1 MEVVGCRLN
10 VAPPPYMTLGDLSV
24 SEQRRMSYC
33 LNPACPHPENL
44 THTELCQ
51 ACGTQL
57 LLRDRYRVMQA
68 LGQGG
73 FGATFL
79 AKDEVLPG
87 SPYCVIKQL
96 RPAASSPHVL
106 QMARDLFKR
115 EAKTLGKIGN
125 HPQVPRLLD
134 YFEVNQEF
142 YLVQEYISGS
152 TLQQEVKRSGPFS
165 EAGVKQFL
173 SEVLP
178 MLQYIHSQQVI
189 HRDIKPANL
198 IRRSQDKKLVL
209 IDFGAVKDQV
219 NPQRAGASEQTA
231 LTAYAIGTPG
241 YAPPEQMAMRPVYA
255 SDIYALGVSC
265 IYLLTGR
272 SPKDLD
278 YDPATGEMLWQ
289 EQVHISDHFAAVLRK
304 MLEVSVRH
312 RYQNAAE
319 VLRALD
325 LEPYLD
331 SLAQSM
337 VVKPNRSSRST
348 DSSGHSMDLS
358 EATSPSS
365 PSARMAAAIRARNAK
380 SMNSSETTSL
390 QTGSVP
396 RRVMPMRSV
405 TTMTS
410 GNSGN
415 SSNSGSSAGKTTSP
429 KLSADELL
437 IAYAKGKRDFTCH
450 DLSLLSLPRAI
461 LSNANFHQSRLYK
474 VNFQNANLFSADFG
488 RASLSQASLK
498 NADLARA
505 YLSHADLAGA
515 DLRGADLS
523 YAYLSNANLR
533 GANLCGANLT
543 GAKVS
548 DEQLAMARTN
558 WATVHPTGRR
568 GIW

>member
-1 MEVVGCRLN
+1 
-10 VAPPPYMTLGDLSV
+10 
-24 SEQRRMSYC
+24 MSYC
-33 LNPACPHPENL
+33 LNPACPNPENL
-44 THTELCQ
+44 VHTELCQ
-51 ACGTQL
+51 ACGASL
-57 LLRDRYRVMQA
+57 LLRDRYRVVQA
-68 LGQGG
+68 LGHGG

-79 AKDEVLPG
+79 SKDESLPG

-106 QMARDLFKR
+106 QMARELFKR
-115 EAKTLGKIGN
+115 EAKTLGKVGN

-134 YFEVNQEF
+134 YFEVNREF

-178 MLQYIHSQQVI
+178 MLQYIHGQQVI

-219 NPQRAGASEQTA
+219 NPVRAGASEQTA

-255 SDIYALGVSC
+255 SDIYALGVTC
-265 IYLLTGR
+265 IYLLTGK

-278 YDPATGEMLWQ
+278 YDPATGEMLWL
-289 EQVHISDHFAAVLRK
+289 EHVHISDHFAGVLRK

-312 RYQNAAE
+312 RYQNAGE

-331 SLAQSM
+331 SLAQGM
-337 VVKPNRSSRST
+337 VSQSQRGANQNDFPHSTGSSVDSLPNS
-348 DSSGHSMDLS
+348 
-358 EATSPSS
+358 SPSS
-365 PSARMAAAIRARNAK
+365 PSARMAAAIRARQAK
-380 SMNSSETTSL
+380 SSEATSL
-390 QTGSVP
+390 QPGSP
-396 RRVMPMRSV
+396 RRRLMTQGFPAV
-405 TTMTS
+405 TAVKSGSLKSKGTTNGNSTS
-410 GNSGN
+410 GGTTN
-415 SSNSGSSAGKTTSP
+415 SSTLTP
-429 KLSADELL
+429 KLAAEDLL
-437 IAYAKGKRDFTCH
+437 QAYAKGRRDFTSH
-450 DLSLLSLPRAI
+450 DLSLLSLQRAG
-461 LSNANFHQSRLYK
+461 LSGANFHQSKLHK
-474 VNFQNANLFSADFG
+474 INLQGANLFNADFG
-488 RASLSQASLK
+488 RASLSNAILK
-498 NADLARA
+498 NANLARA
-505 YLSHADLAGA
+505 YLSHADLQGA

-533 GANLCGANLT
+533 GANLCGADLT
-543 GAKVS
+543 GAKIS

-558 WATVHPTGRR
+558 WATVHPSGKR
-568 GIW
+568 GLW

>member
-1 MEVVGCRLN
+1 
-10 VAPPPYMTLGDLSV
+10 
-24 SEQRRMSYC
+24 MSYC
-33 LNPACPHPENL
+33 LNPACPNPENL
-44 THTELCQ
+44 VNTELCQ
-51 ACGTQL
+51 ACGSKL
-57 LLRDRYRVMQA
+57 LLRDRYRVIQA

-79 AKDEVLPG
+79 SKDESLPG

-96 RPAASSPHVL
+96 RPVASSPHVL
-106 QMARDLFKR
+106 QMARDLFQR
-115 EAKTLGKIGN
+115 EAKTLGKVGN

-219 NPQRAGASEQTA
+219 NPTRAGATEQTA

-255 SDIYALGVSC
+255 SDVYALGVTC
-265 IYLLTGR
+265 LYLLTGK
-272 SPKDLD
+272 SPKDMD
-278 YDPATGEMLWQ
+278 YDPATGEILWKAQ
-289 EQVHISDHFAAVLRK
+289 LHISDHFADVLQK

-312 RYQNAAE
+312 RYQSAGE

-331 SLAQSM
+331 SLARGMVSQS
-337 VVKPNRSSRST
+337 NRPPRYSQNGIVSDRPDSTSLSSPS
-348 DSSGHSMDLS
+348 
-358 EATSPSS
+358 SPSS
-365 PSARMAAAIRARNAK
+365 PSARLAAAIRARQANK
-380 SMNSSETTSL
+380 LPDSTGRSEATSL
-390 QTGSVP
+390 QPGSP
-396 RRVMPMRSV
+396 RRRAMLPGNGSA
-405 TTMTS
+405 TTV
-410 GNSGN
+410 NSRGLAAN
-415 SSNSGSSAGKTTSP
+415 SKGSIVNSRGSSIQSKGASNGSSIAP
-429 KLSADELL
+429 KLGAEDVLAS
-437 IAYAKGKRDFTCH
+437 YAKGRRDFSSY
-450 DLSLLSLPRAI
+450 DLSLLHLPK
-461 LSNANFHQSRLYK
+461 SDFSGANFHQAKLHK
-474 VNFQNANLFSADFG
+474 VNFQGANLFNADFG

-498 NADLARA
+498 NANLARA

-533 GANLCGANLT
+533 GANLCGADLT

-558 WATVHPTGRR
+558 WATIHPSGKR
-568 GIW
+568 GLW

>member
-1 MEVVGCRLN
+1 
-10 VAPPPYMTLGDLSV
+10 
-24 SEQRRMSYC
+24 MSYC
-33 LNPACPHPENL
+33 LNPACPNPENAI
-44 THTELCQ
+44 HAERCQ
-51 ACGTQL
+51 ACGSKL
-57 LLRDRYRVMQA
+57 LLYNRYRVLQS

-79 AKDEVLPG
+79 AREEALPG
-87 SPYCVIKQL
+87 HPYCVIKQL

-106 QMARDLFKR
+106 QMARDLFER

-125 HPQVPRLLD
+125 HPQVPRLLN

-198 IRRSQDKKLVL
+198 IRRAQDRKLVL

-219 NPQRAGASEQTA
+219 NPTRMGATEQTA

-255 SDIYALGVSC
+255 SDIYALGVTC
-265 IYLLTGR
+265 LYLLTGK
-272 SPKDLD
+272 SPKDMD
-278 YDPATGEMLWQ
+278 YDPATGEILWRN
-289 EQVHISDHFAAVLRK
+289 QVHVSDHFTDVLKK

-312 RYQNAAE
+312 RYQQAND

-331 SLAQSM
+331 SLARSM
-337 VVKPNRSSRST
+337 VSQPSRPSRQSHAASAG
-348 DSSGHSMDLS
+348 DSAEGTLNSM
-358 EATSPSS
+358 PSS
-365 PSARMAAAIRARNAK
+365 PTARMAAAIRARQAAK
-380 SMNSSETTSL
+380 AVGDVARSDATSL
-390 QTGSVP
+390 Q
-396 RRVMPMRSV
+396 
-405 TTMTS
+405 
-410 GNSGN
+410 
-415 SSNSGSSAGKTTSP
+415 SGSLRRPTLVQGATAVTALHSKESPSRDSATRAVMAN
-429 KLSADELL
+429 SARLTAEELL
-437 IAYAKGKRDFTCH
+437 SAYAKGKRDFTCH
-450 DLSLLSLPRAI
+450 DLSALNLSKTN
-461 LSNANFHQSRLYK
+461 LSGANFHQSTLQK
-474 VNFQNANLFSADFG
+474 SNLQGANLLNADFG
-488 RASLSQASLK
+488 RASLSQALLK
-498 NADLARA
+498 NAKLARA

-523 YAYLSNANLR
+523 YAYLSHANLR
-533 GANLCGANLT
+533 GANLCGADLT

-558 WATVHPTGRR
+558 WATVHPSGKR
-568 GIW
+568 GLW